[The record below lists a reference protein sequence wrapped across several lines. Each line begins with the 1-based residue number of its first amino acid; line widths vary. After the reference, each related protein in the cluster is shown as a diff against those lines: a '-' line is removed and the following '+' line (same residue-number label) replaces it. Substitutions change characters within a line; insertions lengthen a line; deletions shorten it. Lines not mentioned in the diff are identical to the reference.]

1 MRTRRSVVVVFDRA
15 RRNHLDARLRRAV
28 GLPDPFVQ
36 FLVSQ
41 IAAANYPTRAEAPM
55 ILPPIIDRAAVARLT
70 ADFLDRGA
78 GTIAT
83 LYRAIW
89 GLSPRAYVAQ
99 VNPDLGE
106 EPN

>member
-1 MRTRRSVVVVFDRA
+1 MFDRA

-28 GLPDPFVQ
+28 GLPDPFVR

-41 IAAANYPTRAEAPM
+41 IAEANYPRAEPPL
-55 ILPPIIDRAAVARLT
+55 ILPPIIDREAVSRVT
-70 ADFLDRGA
+70 EDFLDRGA

-89 GLSPRAYVAQ
+89 GMSPRAYAAEIGHDQ
-99 VNPDLGE
+99 
-106 EPN
+106 